1 MVGSRFKYK
10 MSTSISKI
18 EKMKFHGSPIAF
30 KPSHTACTG
39 ASNCGEAEFGEV
51 GGALRGAGEDS
62 LEQQSSALALAQ
74 MLFLAQMRAKKVSQ
88 LRNCVLHHEGLYDGR
103 LHFDFLAEDLT
114 LCFFWEQL
122 QFIASCPT
130 CTIPLAQ
137 NMSLQDHTFFAHSL
151 LGFSARDGVMQ

>member
-1 MVGSRFKYK
+1 MVGSRFKSK

-62 LEQQSSALALAQ
+62 LEQQSSALACTDAFSCTDACKESLTVAQ
-74 MLFLAQMRAKKVSQ
+74 L
-88 LRNCVLHHEGLYDGR
+88 CV
-103 LHFDFLAEDLT
+103 A
-114 LCFFWEQL
+114 
-122 QFIASCPT
+122 P
-130 CTIPLAQ
+130 
-137 NMSLQDHTFFAHSL
+137 
-151 LGFSARDGVMQ
+151 

>member
-1 MVGSRFKYK
+1 ML
-10 MSTSISKI
+10 TSISKI
-18 EKMKFHGSPIAF
+18 ENMKFHGSPIAF

-51 GGALRGAGEDS
+51 GGALRGAGGEWRV
-62 LEQQSSALALAQ
+62 LWSSRVLPGLAQ

-122 QFIASCPT
+122 QFIASCPG